1 MTTVSKA
8 LRACAVTSLIAL
20 TSQPALAQ
28 WPQFRGPNGSGVDT
42 ATGYPVKFSPTENL
56 LWKVPVSSAQSSPVV
71 VGERV
76 YLTTSDAERLITI
89 SLDASSG
96 RELWRREIPRTRKA
110 EIFPSNDPASP
121 TPAADE
127 HGVVVFFEDFGLAA
141 YTPDGKDRWTVP
153 LGPFKNFY
161 GMASSP
167 ILVGDL
173 VVMLCDQQKGAFIL
187 ALDAKTG
194 EKKWRTERTEAGM
207 GWATPMVF
215 RPSASAP
222 AELIVLGSIRLDAYS
237 LTTGEAIWWTALA
250 SDGAIGTAVA
260 QGDTVFVS
268 TQGSAEPWMPTFE
281 SVLEKHDANKDQMLS
296 RPEFAAD
303 KGIGQHFGWIDADN
317 DSLLSAK
324 EWAVSRSL
332 GLGDFGAIAV
342 RPGEARGPLPASAV
356 LWRVKR
362 NVPYIPAPILYEGA
376 LYLVKDGGII
386 TTLDPKTGAILKQG
400 RTEGAIGQ
408 YYASPVAAEGRL
420 FLASVAG
427 KVSVVQAG
435 ASSWEVVAVNDLGE
449 VIRATPAL
457 SGGRI
462 YIRTEASLFCF
473 GKKPER
479 KAAN

>member
-1 MTTVSKA
+1 MTTLCTA
-8 LRACAVTSLIAL
+8 LRVCAATSFLAL
-20 TSQPALAQ
+20 VPQGALAQ
-28 WPQFRGPNGSGVDT
+28 WPQFRGPNGSGIDT
-42 ATGYPVKFSPTENL
+42 ATGYPVKFSATENV

-76 YLTTSDAERLITI
+76 YLTTSGAERLITI
-89 SLDASSG
+89 CLDASTG

-110 EIFPSNDPASP
+110 EVYPDNDPASP

-127 HGVVVFFEDFGLAA
+127 NGVVVFFEDFGLAA
-141 YTPDGKDRWTVP
+141 YTPDGKDRWTMP
-153 LGPFKNFY
+153 LGPFRNFY
-161 GMASSP
+161 GMAASP
-167 ILVGDL
+167 ILVGDR
-173 VVMLCDQQKGAFIL
+173 VVMLCDQQKGSFL
-187 ALDAKTG
+187 MALDARTG
-194 EKKWRTERTEAGM
+194 ATKWRTERPGADI

-215 RPSASAP
+215 RPSASGP
-222 AELIVLGSIRLDAYS
+222 AQLIVLGSTRLDSYS
-237 LTTGEAIWWTALA
+237 LTTGEPNWWTPLA

-268 TQGSAEPWMPTFE
+268 TQGSAEPWMPTFD
-281 SVLEKHDANKDQMLS
+281 SVLEKYDANKDHRLS
-296 RPEFAAD
+296 RAEFAAD
-303 KGIGQHFGWIDADN
+303 KEMGGHFGWVDADA
-317 DSLLSAK
+317 DGLLIAQ
-324 EWAVSRSL
+324 EWAVLRSL

-342 RPGEARGPLPASAV
+342 RPGNARGQLPASAV

-362 NVPYIPAPILYEGA
+362 NVPYIPAPILYDGA

-386 TTLDPKTGAILKQG
+386 TTVDLKTGAILKQG
-400 RTEGAIGQ
+400 RTSDAIGQ
-408 YYASPVAAEGRL
+408 YYASPVAAEGKL

-435 ASSWEVVAVNDLGE
+435 ASSWEVLAVNDLGE

-462 YIRTEASLFCF
+462 YIRTEKSLFCF
-473 GKKPER
+473 GSAPAK

>member
-1 MTTVSKA
+1 MTTVSTA
-8 LRACAVTSLIAL
+8 LRACAVTSLLAL
-20 TSQPALAQ
+20 VPQSASAQ

-42 ATGYPVKFSPTENL
+42 ATGYPVKFSPTENV

-76 YLTTSDAERLITI
+76 YLTTSDAQRLITI
-89 SLDASSG
+89 CLDATSG
-96 RELWRREIPRTRKA
+96 RELWRRQIPRTRKE

-127 HGVVVFFEDFGLAA
+127 HGVVVFFEDFGLVA
-141 YTPDGKDRWTVP
+141 YSPDGKDRWAVP

-173 VVMLCDQQKGAFIL
+173 VVMLCDQQKGSFLL

-194 EKKWRTERTEAGM
+194 AMEWRTERPGADI

-215 RPSASAP
+215 RPSPQSP
-222 AELIVLGSIRLDAYS
+222 AQLIVLGSTRLDSYS
-237 LTTGEAIWWTALA
+237 LSTGEPRWWMPLA
-250 SDGAIGTAVA
+250 SDGAIGMPVA
-260 QGDTVFVS
+260 LGDTLFVS
-268 TQGSAEPWMPTFE
+268 TSGSPEPTMPAFD
-281 SVLEKHDANKDQMLS
+281 SMLGKHDADKNQKLS
-296 RPEFAAD
+296 RQEFAAEKD
-303 KGIGQHFGWIDADN
+303 MAEHFGWVDTD
-317 DSLLSAK
+317 DDGSLTSD
-324 EWAVSRSL
+324 EWAVAR
-332 GLGDFGAIAV
+332 GLGVGEYGAIGV
-342 RPGEARGPLPASAV
+342 RPGESRGRLAASAV
-356 LWRVKR
+356 LWRFKR
-362 NVPYIPAPILYEGA
+362 NLPYIPAPLLYEGA

-386 TTLDPKTGAILKQG
+386 TTLDPSTGAILKQG

-427 KVSVVQAG
+427 KVSVVKAD
-435 ASSWEVVAVNDLGE
+435 ASAWEVVAVNDLGE
-449 VIRATPAL
+449 IIRATPAL

-462 YIRTEASLFCF
+462 YIRTETSLFCF
-473 GKKPER
+473 GSAAAR
-479 KAAN
+479 KAAR

>member
-1 MTTVSKA
+1 MMTFPASV
-8 LRACAVTSLIAL
+8 RVCAVASLLPLAAS
-20 TSQPALAQ
+20 TAFAQ

-42 ATGYPVKFSPTENL
+42 GSGYPVKFSATENV
-56 LWKVPVSSAQSSPVV
+56 LWKVPVPSAQSSPVV

-89 SLDASSG
+89 CLDAASG

-110 EIFPSNDPASP
+110 EVYPANDPASP

-127 HGVVVFFEDFGLAA
+127 KGVVVFFEDFGLAA
-141 YTPDGKDRWTVP
+141 YTPGGKDRWTLP

-167 ILVGDL
+167 ILVDDM
-173 VVMLCDQQKGAFIL
+173 VVMLCDQQKGAFLL

-194 EKKWRTERTEAGM
+194 AKKWRTERAEGVM

-215 RPSASAP
+215 RPSAAGL
-222 AELIVLGSIRLDAYS
+222 AQLVVLGSLRLDSYS
-237 LTTGEAIWWTALA
+237 LTTGESIWWTPLA

-303 KGIGQHFGWIDADN
+303 QGIGQHFGWIDADG
-317 DSLLSAK
+317 DGLLSAK
-324 EWAVSRSL
+324 EWAFSRSL

-342 RPGEARGPLPASAV
+342 RPGDARGQLPASAV

-362 NVPYIPAPILYEGA
+362 NVPYIPAPILYEGV

-386 TTLDPKTGAILKQG
+386 TTLDLKTGAILKQG

-420 FLASVAG
+420 FLANVAG

-435 ASSWEVVAVNDLGE
+435 ASSWEVLAVNDLGE
-449 VIRATPAL
+449 NIRATPAL

-462 YIRTEASLFCF
+462 FIRTEKSLFCF
-473 GKKPER
+473 GVKGER
-479 KAAN
+479 KDAN

>member
-1 MTTVSKA
+1 MTTLCMT
-8 LRACAVTSLIAL
+8 LRVCAATSLL
-20 TSQPALAQ
+20 TLVPQTAFAQ
-28 WPQFRGPNGSGVDT
+28 WPQFRGPNGSGIDT
-42 ATGYPVKFSPTENL
+42 ATGYPVKFSATENV

-89 SLDASSG
+89 CLDASSG

-110 EIFPSNDPASP
+110 EVFPDNDPASP

-141 YTPDGKDRWTVP
+141 YTPEGKDRWTMP

-173 VVMLCDQQKGAFIL
+173 VVMLCDQQKGSFLL
-187 ALDAKTG
+187 AMDAKTG
-194 EKKWRTERTEAGM
+194 AKKWRTERPGADI

-215 RPSASAP
+215 RPKPSGP
-222 AELIVLGSIRLDAYS
+222 AQLIVLGSTRLDSYS
-237 LTTGEAIWWTALA
+237 LTSGEPRWWMPLA

-303 KGIGQHFGWIDADN
+303 KGIGQHFGWIDADGN
-317 DSLLSAK
+317 GQLASK

-332 GLGDFGAIAV
+332 GLGDFGAIAIL
-342 RPGEARGPLPASAV
+342 PGEARGQLPASAV

-362 NVPYIPAPILYEGA
+362 NVPYIPAPILYDGA

-386 TTLDPKTGAILKQG
+386 TTLDLKTGAIVKQG

-408 YYASPVAAEGRL
+408 YYASPVAAEGKL

-435 ASSWEVVAVNDLGE
+435 ASSWEVLAVNDLGE
-449 VIRATPAL
+449 NIRATPAL

-462 YIRTEASLFCF
+462 YIRTEKSLFCF
-473 GKKPER
+473 GTASSKKASR
-479 KAAN
+479 